1 MLIVVIGAGKLN
13 SIKLSI
19 KFLDTAIIELQENYK
34 LICDIFIH
42 LLSDQLIKLFLLQG
56 AFLHL
61 EDTGNNASKIILK
74 LSDIGG

>member
-1 MLIVVIGAGKLN
+1 MLILVIGASKLN

-19 KFLDTAIIELQENYK
+19 KLSDTVIIELQENYK
-34 LICDIFIH
+34 LICDISIH
-42 LLSDQLIKLFLLQG
+42 LLSDQFIKLFILQG